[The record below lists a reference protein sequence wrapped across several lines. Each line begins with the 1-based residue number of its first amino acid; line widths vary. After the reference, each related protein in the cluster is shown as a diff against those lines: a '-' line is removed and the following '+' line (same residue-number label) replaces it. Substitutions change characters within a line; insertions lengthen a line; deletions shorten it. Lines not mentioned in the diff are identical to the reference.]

1 MSKVVLCDFLYQI
14 YRAVLE
20 SPHESPELQLQLQWV
35 ELERFYAI
43 RVICV
48 RNGSVEV
55 FSSSWKHK
63 YLKVLDL
70 LDFEKRS
77 R

>member
-1 MSKVVLCDFLYQI
+1 MIFCIKYIGQSAS
-14 YRAVLE
+14 R
-20 SPHESPELQLQLQWV
+20 PHESPELQLQV
-35 ELERFYAI
+35 G
-43 RVICV
+43 RVREALCHF
-48 RNGSVEV
+48 SVEV
-55 FSSSWKHK
+55 CSSSWKHK

>member
-1 MSKVVLCDFLYQI
+1 MIFCIKYIGQSAS
-14 YRAVLE
+14 R
-20 SPHESPELQLQLQWV
+20 PHESPELQLQWV
-35 ELERFYAI
+35 ELGRLYAI

-48 RNGSVEV
+48 RNGSVE
-55 FSSSWKHK
+55 FCSSSWKHK

>member
-1 MSKVVLCDFLYQI
+1 MIFCIKYIGQSAS
-14 YRAVLE
+14 R
-20 SPHESPELQLQLQWV
+20 PHESPELQLQWV
-35 ELERFYAI
+35 ELGRLYAI
-43 RVICV
+43 F
-48 RNGSVEV
+48 SVEV
-55 FSSSWKHK
+55 CSSSLKHK